1 VPDDFPSFP
10 SFREKDGFTIEGA
23 SSLIFLILMG
33 AVFYFMLVR
42 PQRRKV
48 QQHRALV
55 DSLSLGDEVV
65 TIGGLF
71 GTITRLNEHDVELRV
86 DDSTTL
92 RFLKTSMARVVV
104 VDEDED
110 EARDP
115 QGSLQGGE
123 EPQP

>member
-1 VPDDFPSFP
+1 M
-10 SFREKDGFTIEGA
+10 EGA

-42 PQRRKV
+42 PQRRRV

-71 GTITRLNEHDVELRV
+71 GTITRLNEDDVELRV

-92 RFLKTSMARVVV
+92 RFLKTSIARVVV
-104 VDEDED
+104 VDEQED
-110 EARDP
+110 EAREP
-115 QGSLQGGE
+115 QTSLKGEE
-123 EPQP
+123 EPQS

>member
-1 VPDDFPSFP
+1 M
-10 SFREKDGFTIEGA
+10 EGA

-71 GTITRLNEHDVELRV
+71 GTITRLNEADVELRV

-92 RFLKTSMARVVV
+92 RFLKTSIARVVV
-104 VDEDED
+104 MDEDEDED

-115 QGSLQGGE
+115 QGSLKGGE
-123 EPQP
+123 DPQP

>member
-1 VPDDFPSFP
+1 M
-10 SFREKDGFTIEGA
+10 EGA
-23 SSLIFLILMG
+23 SSLIFLVLMG

-71 GTITRLNEHDVELRV
+71 GTISRLNEHDVELRV

-92 RFLKTSMARVVV
+92 RFLKTAIARVVV

-110 EARDP
+110 EDEARDP
-115 QGSLQGGE
+115 QESLKGGE
-123 EPQP
+123 EPQS

>member
-1 VPDDFPSFP
+1 M
-10 SFREKDGFTIEGA
+10 EGA

-92 RFLKTSMARVVV
+92 RFLKTSIARVVV

>member
-1 VPDDFPSFP
+1 M
-10 SFREKDGFTIEGA
+10 EGA

-71 GTITRLNEHDVELRV
+71 GTITRLNEADVELRV

-92 RFLKTSMARVVV
+92 RFLKTSIARVVV
-104 VDEDED
+104 VDQDEDED
-110 EARDP
+110 EARP
-115 QGSLQGGE
+115 QGSLKGWE

>member
-1 VPDDFPSFP
+1 M
-10 SFREKDGFTIEGA
+10 EGA

-71 GTITRLNEHDVELRV
+71 GTITRLNEADVELRV

-92 RFLKTSMARVVV
+92 RFLKTSIARVVVVDEV

-115 QGSLQGGE
+115 QGSLKGGE

>member
-1 VPDDFPSFP
+1 M
-10 SFREKDGFTIEGA
+10 EGA

-33 AVFYFMLVR
+33 AIFYFMLVR
-42 PQRRKV
+42 PQRRRV

-71 GTITRLNEHDVELRV
+71 GTITRLNEDDVELRV
-86 DDSTTL
+86 DNSTTL
-92 RFLKTSMARVVV
+92 RFLKTSIARVVV
-104 VDEDED
+104 SDDEQTGEAGDAQASQGRQADERKG
-110 EARDP
+110 E
-115 QGSLQGGE
+115 E

>member
-1 VPDDFPSFP
+1 M
-10 SFREKDGFTIEGA
+10 EGA
-23 SSLIFLILMG
+23 SSLIFLVLMG

-71 GTITRLNEHDVELRV
+71 GTISRLNEHDVELRV

-92 RFLKTSMARVVV
+92 RFLKTAIARVVV

-110 EARDP
+110 EGEDEARDP
-115 QGSLQGGE
+115 QGSMKGGE

>member
-1 VPDDFPSFP
+1 M
-10 SFREKDGFTIEGA
+10 EGA

-33 AVFYFMLVR
+33 AIFYFMLVR
-42 PQRRKV
+42 PQRRRV

-71 GTITRLNEHDVELRV
+71 GTITRLNEDDVELRV

-92 RFLKTSMARVVV
+92 RFLKTSIARVVV
-104 VDEDED
+104 VDEQED
-110 EARDP
+110 EAREP
-115 QGSLQGGE
+115 QTSLKGEE
-123 EPQP
+123 EPQS